1 MGRNNEA
8 AATPAEPT
16 AEQLAAQLAA
26 DAGTAEPT
34 QGEQTDALAASA
46 AAEAAPAGTRYRVKS
61 SRFHGFQ
68 PGDEVTLENATPEQL
83 QHLEAL

>member
-8 AATPAEPT
+8 AATPVEPT

-34 QGEQTDALAASA
+34 AD
-46 AAEAAPAGTRYRVKS
+46 AAPVAATGTRYRVKS

-68 PGDEVTLENATPEQL
+68 PGDEVTLESVTPEQL

>member
-1 MGRNNEA
+1 MARNNEA

-26 DAGTAEPT
+26 DAGT
-34 QGEQTDALAASA
+34 DAAPVA
-46 AAEAAPAGTRYRVKS
+46 AAGAKYRVKS

>member
-1 MGRNNEA
+1 MAKN
-8 AATPAEPT
+8 TPAEPT
-16 AEQLAAQLAA
+16 AEELAAQLAA
-26 DAGTAEPT
+26 DAGATEPAA
-34 QGEQTDALAASA
+34 DAAPVA
-46 AAEAAPAGTRYRVKS
+46 AAGAKYRVKS